1 LEQQGQIYKVEGV
14 DENATTTAA
23 QDNKDKKRK
32 MGKNGDDV
40 SIQTPCTGG

>member
-1 LEQQGQIYKVEGV
+1 MLEQQGAIYRVQGV
-14 DENATTTAA
+14 DDNVTTA

-40 SIQTPCTGG
+40 STSIHGV